1 MEWKLHISV
10 NSSPARLL
18 TPVDPGRTR
27 ILYLARF
34 APDEP
39 VLEMKPD
46 THVAGYSQYH
56 FNLFKELQGIGYDVR
71 SSSKPYAAWMAGG
84 NADFVF
90 SLLNRM
96 PMRNPEI
103 HVPSVC
109 EYLRIPYL
117 GAPPNIRA
125 LAEDKFLSKIAF
137 RGLGLPVA
145 AGRAYAIGQEL
156 QAPDFPGPYFIKDRF
171 GAASEG
177 ITADSLQDSWE
188 GASPVIRRLHDQG
201 REALVER
208 YCPGID
214 VTVPVIG
221 HDPYLILGHV
231 APQSDQVGN
240 ILTEDIKADDHLG
253 NQMIQ
258 VDTTTAAAMAEDVA
272 VLWRALGPID
282 YFRVDY
288 RWDPATGTR
297 TVLEINICCYLG
309 RHGALALA
317 GGQWGFSRRDL
328 VAHVVEY
335 SLARQRITH
344 QHHRW
349 II

>member
-1 MEWKLHISV
+1 MPRRLRK
-10 NSSPARLL
+10 PAN
-18 TPVDPGRTR
+18 PGSTR

-34 APDEP
+34 APDDP
-39 VLEMKPD
+39 VYEQKAD
-46 THVAGYSQYH
+46 GVASGYAQYH
-56 FNLFKELQGIGYDVR
+56 FNLFRELQAIGYDVR
-71 SSSKPYAAWMAGG
+71 SASKPYAAWTAGG

-125 LAEDKFLSKIAF
+125 LAEDKVLSKLAF
-137 RGLGLPVA
+137 QALGLPVA
-145 AGRAYAIGQEL
+145 PGRAYGFGAEP
-156 QAPDFPGPYFIKDRF
+156 APPGFPGPYFVKDRF

-177 ITADSLQDSWE
+177 ITADSLQESWD
-188 GASPVIRRLHDQG
+188 GAARAVERLHAQG
-201 REALVER
+201 REALVEQ

-231 APQSDQVGN
+231 SPQSDQPGH
-240 ILTEDIKADDHLG
+240 ILTEDLKTDDHLG
-253 NQMIQ
+253 NRLIE
-258 VDTTTAAAMAEDVA
+258 VGAAAAAMAADVA
-272 VLWRALGPID
+272 AIWQALGPID

-288 RWDPATGTR
+288 RWDPETGAR
-297 TVLEINICCYLG
+297 RILEINICCYLG
-309 RHGALALA
+309 RQGALAMA
-317 GGQWGFSRRDL
+317 GREWGFSRRDL

-335 SLARQRITH
+335 SLRRQKGMRGQH
-344 QHHRW
+344 QW
-349 II
+349 IV

>member
-1 MEWKLHISV
+1 MYDFVTSASTQAPPVL
-10 NSSPARLL
+10 R
-18 TPVDPGRTR
+18 TPTDPGRVR

-39 VLEMKPD
+39 VLALKPD

-84 NADFVF
+84 NVDFVF

-96 PMRNPEI
+96 PMRNPEV

-109 EYLRIPYL
+109 AYLRIPHL

-125 LAEDKFLSKIAF
+125 LAEDKFLSKLAF
-137 RGLGLPVA
+137 HALGLPVA
-145 AGRAYAIGQEL
+145 EGRAYAPGQEL
-156 QAPDFPGPYFIKDRF
+156 TPPVFAGPYFVKDRF

-188 GASPVIRRLHDQG
+188 GAAAVVRSFHAQG

-221 HDPYLILGHV
+221 HDPYRILGHV

-240 ILTEDIKADDHLG
+240 ILTEAIKVDDHLG
-253 NQMIQ
+253 NRLVQ
-258 VDTTTAAAMAEDVA
+258 VDDATAAAMAGDVDT
-272 VLWRALGPID
+272 LWRNLGPID

-288 RWDPATGTR
+288 RWDPATGAR

-309 RHGALALA
+309 RQGALALA
-317 GGQWGFSRRDL
+317 GSQWGYSRRDL

-335 SLARQRITH
+335 SLARQRDAH
-344 QHHRW
+344 ASHAW